1 MRSLPQHVRHRP
13 GHDRRAVGAREAAA
27 DAPVRQLLTQVRQRE
42 AGRREAAADAGTG
55 AQARIKA
62 VEAKLAA
69 AQVEAGEASGARAEG
84 SGYESVVW
92 LACAAALNN
101 ERFPPGQCCLHFV
114 PSAPPR
120 AVALVSHPALHWTTL
135 KRYPR

>member
-1 MRSLPQHVRHRP
+1 MP
-13 GHDRRAVGAREAAA
+13 AAS
-27 DAPVRQLLTQVRQRE
+27 DPH
-42 AGRREAAADAGTG
+42 GIC

-101 ERFPPGQCCLHFV
+101 ERFPPGQSTVSGSLPVGGRLLFV
-114 PSAPPR
+114 PWAPDLLRSPR
-120 AVALVSHPALHWTTL
+120 AGTVALHLPLCVTA
-135 KRYPR
+135 